1 MSTRIE
7 AAGLAAGQPDAP
19 SSGGD
24 RRATKPPKQG
34 RGLMSD
40 GRRRSPVAIVVM
52 TALVALW
59 LLPTIGLLVTS
70 LRDRTEAS
78 ESGWWTVLYNPAN
91 FGFTFDNYRGVLEGT
106 DIGSGFINSLVVAIP
121 ATVIPIM
128 FAAFAAYAFT
138 FMNFRGKDVL
148 FIAIVAVMVVP
159 IQVAFQP
166 MLNLLGP
173 RGLGISGEYLA
184 VWLLH
189 TGFGMPLAVYTLRN
203 YMTTLPKTVIESA
216 KIDGASHFQT
226 FWRLIVPMSVPALA
240 AFAIL
245 QFLWVWNDLLIA
257 RLFLGSG
264 ENSTVIVELQGLI
277 GTAGLGQELL
287 TAGAFISMALPMVV
301 FFGLQRFFVR
311 GLTSG
316 AVKG

>member
-1 MSTRIE
+1 MTDQMN
-7 AAGLAAGQPDAP
+7 AVGLAQREETTPTPPTRQAP
-19 SSGGD
+19 KVS
-24 RRATKPPKQG
+24 
-34 RGLMSD
+34 RGLMAD
-40 GRRRSPVAIVVM
+40 GRRRSPVAMIVMFLLAV
-52 TALVALW
+52 LW
-59 LLPTIGLLVTS
+59 TVPTIGLLVTS
-70 LRDRTEAS
+70 FRDRTVAS
-78 ESGWWTVLYNPAN
+78 ESGWWTILLDPGGA
-91 FGFTFDNYRGVLEGT
+91 GFTLSNYRRVFEGT
-106 DIGSGFINSLVVAIP
+106 DLGTGFVNSIVVAIP

-138 FMNFRGKDVL
+138 FMSFRGKDVL
-148 FIAIVAVMVVP
+148 FIAIVAVMVIP

-173 RGLGISGEYLA
+173 RGLGITGQFVA

-189 TGFGMPLAVYTLRN
+189 TGFGMPLAIYTLRN

-216 KIDGASHFQT
+216 KIDGASHYQT
-226 FWRLIVPMSVPALA
+226 FWRLVVPMSVPALA

-257 RLFLGSG
+257 KLFLGSG

-277 GTAGLGQELL
+277 GTAGVGQELL
-287 TAGAFISMALPMVV
+287 TAGAFVSMVLPMVV

>member
-1 MSTRIE
+1 MTDQMD
-7 AAGLAAGQPDAP
+7 AVVLAERSRVEGE
-19 SSGGD
+19 
-24 RRATKPPKQG
+24 KPKRS
-34 RGLMSD
+34 RGVMAD
-40 GRRRSPVAIVVM
+40 GRRRSWVAIVV
-52 TALVALW
+52 TALLVVLW
-59 LLPTIGLLVTS
+59 TLPTLGLLVTS
-70 LRDRTEAS
+70 FRNRTEAS
-78 ESGWWTVLYNPAN
+78 QSGWWTILFNPGNA
-91 FGFTFDNYRGVLEGT
+91 GWTTDNYRRVFEGT
-106 DIGSGFINSLVVAIP
+106 DLDTGFINSLVVAIP

-138 FMNFRGKDVL
+138 FMSFRGKDVL
-148 FIAIVAVMVVP
+148 FIIIVAVMVVP

-166 MLNLLGP
+166 LLNLLGP
-173 RGLGISGEYLA
+173 RGLQITNQYFA

-189 TGFGMPLAVYTLRN
+189 TGFGMPLAIYTLRN
-203 YMTTLPKTVIESA
+203 YMATLPKTVIESA
-216 KIDGASHFQT
+216 KIDGASHYQT

-257 RLFLGSG
+257 KLFLGST
-264 ENSTVIVELQGLI
+264 ENATVIVELQGLI

-287 TAGAFISMALPMVV
+287 TAGAFVSMALPMVV
-301 FFGLQRFFVR
+301 FFALQRFFVR

>member
-1 MSTRIE
+1 M
-7 AAGLAAGQPDAP
+7 A
-19 SSGGD
+19 
-24 RRATKPPKQG
+24 
-34 RGLMSD
+34 D
-40 GRRRSPVAIVVM
+40 GRPRSWVSIIGMITLCV
-52 TALVALW
+52 LW
-59 LLPTIGLLVTS
+59 TVPTLGLLVTS
-70 LRDRTEAS
+70 LRDRTDAS
-78 ESGWWTVLYNPAN
+78 QSGWWTILTNPGNA
-91 FGFTFDNYRGVLEGT
+91 GFTTDNYRRMFEGT
-106 DIGSGFINSLVVAIP
+106 DMGSGFINSLVVAIP

-138 FMNFRGKDVL
+138 FMDFRGKDFL
-148 FIAIVAVMVVP
+148 FISIVAVMVVP

-173 RGLGISGEYLA
+173 RGLDVLNQYFA

-189 TGFGMPLAVYTLRN
+189 TGFGMPLAIYTLRN

-216 KIDGASHFQT
+216 KIDGATHFQT

-257 RLFLGSG
+257 KLFLGSSG
-264 ENSTVIVELQGLI
+264 NATVIVELQGLI
-277 GTAGLGQELL
+277 GTAGLGTELL
-287 TAGAFISMALPMVV
+287 TAGAFVSMLLPMVV
-301 FFGLQRFFVR
+301 FFSLQRFFVR